1 MSISE
6 NEIDS
11 NSYEENEENEE
22 KYENEENEEDESLN
36 KNKKKFKKN
45 NKNKLNSSSDS
56 EAEIFQKNLSENDE
70 DNNLQYKNYI
80 PPDDEINIFEQ
91 NISNIKENITNLN
104 EKLVNL
110 LNNLNDNN
118 IQFKYGL
125 SFFDAKNNLF
135 LMYLIELLL
144 YINYKL
150 NPNESIKNSDL
161 LKQLI
166 INKTLIEKLKV
177 IDMKIK
183 NQVDRLIN
191 VSEDSKNNNIES
203 NYKPRL
209 LDEEEEESLDEE
221 KEEKKNKEKEKIKYQ
236 VNKKL
241 VEFFETKNEK
251 KNRKRQIE
259 NDKQRIRNSE
269 YLNVLRE
276 EMSDKPRVIE
286 SYNKNTNKFMKE
298 IENYEDEHFTNIRIP
313 KKIKKIIKKKESK
326 IDDLNYF
333 DKEIK
338 QMSNILLNDNSKEEE
353 NREKKIKFLQRKR
366 EINELNKKFNK
377 QKNIKKKK

>member
-1 MSISE
+1 MSSSE

-11 NSYEENEENEE
+11 NSQEEKFENEEEEDEENEE
-22 KYENEENEEDESLN
+22 EENEN
-36 KNKKKFKKN
+36 KNKRKFKKN

-56 EAEIFQKNLSENDE
+56 EAEIFQKNLSENEE
-70 DNNLQYKNYI
+70 DNNLYKDYE
-80 PPDDEINIFEQ
+80 PPEDEINIFEN
-91 NISNIKENITNLN
+91 NISNIKENVSNLN

-110 LNNLNDNN
+110 INNLNDNN

-191 VSEDSKNNNIES
+191 ISEDSKNNNIES

-221 KEEKKNKEKEKIKYQ
+221 DKEEKKNKEKEKIKYQ

-241 VEFFETKNEK
+241 VDFFETKDEK
-251 KNRKRQIE
+251 KNRIRQIE

>member
-1 MSISE
+1 
-6 NEIDS
+6 
-11 NSYEENEENEE
+11 
-22 KYENEENEEDESLN
+22 
-36 KNKKKFKKN
+36 
-45 NKNKLNSSSDS
+45 
-56 EAEIFQKNLSENDE
+56 
-70 DNNLQYKNYI
+70 
-80 PPDDEINIFEQ
+80 
-91 NISNIKENITNLN
+91 
-104 EKLVNL
+104 
-110 LNNLNDNN
+110 
-118 IQFKYGL
+118 
-125 SFFDAKNNLF
+125 
-135 LMYLIELLL
+135 MYLIELLL

>member
-1 MSISE
+1 MSSSE

-11 NSYEENEENEE
+11 NSQEEKFENEEEEEEENEEEE
-22 KYENEENEEDESLN
+22 KVN
-36 KNKKKFKKN
+36 KNKRKFKKN

-56 EAEIFQKNLSENDE
+56 EAEIFQKNLSEEE
-70 DNNLQYKNYI
+70 DNNLYKDYE
-80 PPDDEINIFEQ
+80 PPEDEINIFEN
-91 NISNIKENITNLN
+91 NISNIKENVSNLN

-110 LNNLNDNN
+110 INNLNDNN

-191 VSEDSKNNNIES
+191 ISEDSKNNNIES

-221 KEEKKNKEKEKIKYQ
+221 DKEEKKNKEKEKIKYQ

-241 VEFFETKNEK
+241 VDFFETKDEK
-251 KNRKRQIE
+251 KNRIRQIE

-276 EMSDKPRVIE
+276 EMSDKPKVIE

-313 KKIKKIIKKKESK
+313 KKIKKMIKKKDSK

-353 NREKKIKFLQRKR
+353 SREKKIKFLQRKR
-366 EINELNKKFNK
+366 EINELNKNFTK
-377 QKNIKKKK
+377 QKKIKKKK